1 MQDIVLSG
9 TKSTPAIETDWLQGR
24 LSLRGDSYP
33 ENAFEFFEPVLQ
45 WVDAYL
51 SETEKPLDVEL
62 AVLYLNTSSI
72 RILMDLF
79 DELEA
84 AHRAGRS
91 VSLNWHYEAGNERMA
106 ELAEEFRED
115 CSFPFAVL
123 KQQPA

>member
-62 AVLYLNTSSI
+62 ALLYLNTSSI

-79 DELEA
+79 DELEE

-91 VSLNWHYEAGNERMA
+91 VSLTWHYEAGNEQMA